1 MHKILYVFLND
12 YCAGVYQQDKSGRKS
27 FRYIPEYLDNSK
39 AIPLSN
45 SLPLTPELF
54 GDKVCHSFFGGLLP
68 EESQR
73 RIVAKIYGVSPSND
87 FSLLENI
94 GGQCAGAISFYPT
107 QEKDITKD
115 SEFMPLSGVDLQD
128 RIYHLAQHPLL
139 LGYDE
144 VRLSLAGVQDK
155 IMVAENNT
163 KLYLPLHNTPSTHII
178 KPEIGYIPATVTN
191 EHICLELAKKIGLHV
206 VSSKIAKAE
215 VTEYLLVERY
225 DRYNNFPDITR
236 IHQEDFCQA
245 LSISTENKYQAE
257 GGPSLPQ
264 CVELLRDIS
273 TNPVKDIQ
281 NLVDVVIFNYIIGN
295 CDAHGKNFSLLYKGN
310 NNIRLAP
317 FYDLLSTLIYPELS
331 KKMSMKIGSQYKI
344 NAVVPKD
351 FIEMAQQCG
360 LNPRMV
366 KQRIIELSAQIIQVS
381 AQVSIQSS
389 DVSSVLEFII
399 TRAKHTH
406 LEYNNSTYD

>member
-1 MHKILYVFLND
+1 MSKVLYVFLND
-12 YCAGVYQQDKSGRKS
+12 YCAGIYQQDKSGRKS
-27 FRYIPEYLDNSK
+27 FSYLQEYLDHSK

-45 SLPLTPELF
+45 SLPLKPELF

-73 RIVAKIYGVSPSND
+73 RIVAKIYGVSASND

-107 QEKDITKD
+107 QEKDLSSHAD
-115 SEFMPLSGVDLQD
+115 FMPLSDKDLQD
-128 RIYHLAQHPLL
+128 RIYHLAKYPLL

-155 IMVAENNT
+155 IMVTENNNQ
-163 KLYLPLHNTPSTHII
+163 LYLPLHNTPSTHII
-178 KPEIGYIPATVTN
+178 KPEIGYIPSTVTN

-206 VSSKIAKAE
+206 VSSQIASAE
-215 VTEYLLVERY
+215 LTEYLLVERY
-225 DRYNNFPDITR
+225 DRYNNFPEITR

-245 LSISTENKYQAE
+245 LSIATENKYQAE
-257 GGPSLPQ
+257 GGPSLSQ
-264 CVELLRDIS
+264 CIKLIRNIS
-273 TNPVKDIQ
+273 SNPVKDIQ

-295 CDAHGKNFSLLYKGN
+295 CDAHGKNFSLLYKQK

-317 FYDLLSTLIYPELS
+317 FYDLLSTLIYPEFS
-331 KKMSMKIGSQYKI
+331 KKMSMKIGKQYKI
-344 NAVVPKD
+344 NAVTPKD
-351 FIEMAQQCG
+351 FTEFAQICE

-366 KQRIIELSAQIIQVS
+366 QQRIVELSAKTIK
-381 AQVSIQSS
+381 
-389 DVSSVLEFII
+389 VSSEVSTYSADACSILTFII
-399 TRAKHTH
+399 SRAEYIH
-406 LEYNNSTYD
+406 LEYQNNNV